1 MTTPPIRPQISV
13 GLLLFAVVLLAI
25 NLRSPIIAIGP
36 VVGFIRDDL
45 GVSGSFIGMVG
56 ALPMLA
62 FALFSPLAA
71 RFAQRFGMENVLV
84 GSIILLSAGIILR
97 SALPSPTLLVAGTIV
112 LSSAIAMGNV
122 LLPALAKR
130 NLPKRIGLV
139 VGTLSATM
147 SVSAALAAIIAV
159 PMAQWQ
165 NWQWPLG
172 IWILTALAAL
182 AVWLYIRTANGET
195 TTRSQ
200 TVSDGLNVWQ
210 SRAAWCISVFM
221 GIQSLSFYSMVNFL
235 PSVLVEKGMTPLAAG
250 ACVSLF
256 QAASLLGVLAA
267 SFRFA
272 RSNKKQLF
280 NLIAAMLMFAG
291 ITGLW
296 LGSPS
301 TMWLW
306 AALTGIGGSAAFSV
320 VLMLFALRTDNAYEA
335 ASLSG
340 MAQTVGYTVAVFG
353 PLGMGALYDL
363 LGSWSVSMAA
373 LTLLMFIECI
383 LAWFAASPKTLS
395 QSQTE

>member
-1 MTTPPIRPQISV
+1 MTTPPVRPQVSV
-13 GLLLFAVVLLAI
+13 GLLLFAVVLLSI

-45 GVSGSFIGMVG
+45 GVSGSFMGLVG

-71 RFAQRFGMENVLV
+71 RFARRFGMENVLV
-84 GSIILLSAGIILR
+84 GSIVLLSAGIVLR
-97 SALPSPTLLVAGTIV
+97 SALPSPALLVIGTVV
-112 LSSAIAMGNV
+112 LSAAIAMGNV

-172 IWILTALAAL
+172 IWILTALPAL
-182 AVWLYIRTANGET
+182 AVWLYIRMANGET
-195 TTRSQ
+195 ATRSQ
-200 TVSDGLNVWQ
+200 PVSDGLNVWQ

-221 GIQSLSFYSMVNFL
+221 GIQSLSFYAMVNFL
-235 PSVLVEKGMTPLAAG
+235 PSVLIEKGMTPLTAG

-256 QAASLLGVLAA
+256 QASSLIGVLAA
-267 SFRFA
+267 SFWFG

-280 NLIAAMLMFAG
+280 NLTSAVFMFAG
-291 ITGLW
+291 IAGLW
-296 LGSPS
+296 LGSTP

-306 AALTGIGGSAAFSV
+306 AALTGIGGSAAFSIS
-320 VLMLFALRTDNAYEA
+320 LMLFALRTDNTYEA

-340 MAQTVGYTVAVFG
+340 MAQTVGYSIAIIG
-353 PLGMGALYDL
+353 PLGMGVLYDW
-363 LGSWSVSMAA
+363 LGSWSVSMTA
-373 LTLLMFIECI
+373 LTVLMFV
-383 LAWFAASPKTLS
+383 
-395 QSQTE
+395 